1 METTFLEIINQ
12 FILWQMI
19 SHMYLADVIAMVTDV
34 IAILL

>member
-19 SHMYLADVIAMVTDV
+19 SHMCLADVIAIVADV
-34 IAILL
+34 IATLL